1 MSYLEKIK
9 KLSTY
14 SHLPNF
20 SILSKNKLY
29 LPNSDNQYT
38 ILGKWSLDWIHS
50 NRCAIGTVEQDDYH
64 NITFQITSCY
74 ECTDDET
81 KFKLVPKHI
90 FTEFWNHVYHHDPL
104 LSYIHINISEFYQ
117 SSPIVSP
124 ISTKP
129 KIVCVTEVT
138 PNMPFN
144 RLIEVTGGSRINA
157 INAYNSE
164 LSVAHISSG
173 NQRDSPKYQQREKT
187 STPKYQPLPK
197 EKTIDIE
204 KTSFSVKKFTGEF
217 HMVSTPK
224 NQPKEEK
231 PKEEICD
238 KFQVCKTD
246 KPDVYH
252 VYQSNKYVST
262 CLIPNMK
269 TSRYMQDMFE
279 DKQTGEMITMN
290 MKLHVNTNKYYPII

>member
-20 SILSKNKLY
+20 AILSKNKLY

-74 ECTDDET
+74 ECTDEEST
-81 KFKLVPKHI
+81 FTLVPKSI
-90 FTEFWNHVYHHDPL
+90 FTQYWKRVYQHEPL
-104 LSYIHINISEFYQ
+104 LTYIHINISEFYQ

-124 ISTKP
+124 LRSPLVADLPLKVACP
-129 KIVCVTEVT
+129 KQDLPLRSPLVADL
-138 PNMPFN
+138 PKSSKSP
-144 RLIEVTGGSRINA
+144 IEVSS
-157 INAYNSE
+157 NSITNVRR
-164 LSVAHISSG
+164 LY
-173 NQRDSPKYQQREKT
+173 DSPKHKEIIQNPNVTIDKVKNTISSTIQVLEKPE
-187 STPKYQPLPK
+187 TPKPK
-197 EKTIDIE
+197 EKTIDLPNSSE
-204 KTSFSVKKFTGEF
+204 
-217 HMVSTPK
+217 
-224 NQPKEEK
+224 
-231 PKEEICD
+231 

-269 TSRYMQDMFE
+269 TSRYMQDLFE
-279 DKQTGEMITMN
+279 NKQISEMITMN

>member
-20 SILSKNKLY
+20 AILSNNKLY

-50 NRCAIGTVEQDDYH
+50 NRCAIGTVEQDPHD

-74 ECTDDET
+74 ECTDGDT
-81 KFKLVPKHI
+81 TFQLVPKHI
-90 FTEFWNHVYHHDPL
+90 FTEFWNRVYHHDSL

-124 ISTKP
+124 VSTKP
-129 KIVCVTEVT
+129 NIQVSEVS
-138 PNMPFN
+138 
-144 RLIEVTGGSRINA
+144 GGSRINLRT
-157 INAYNSE
+157 AY
-164 LSVAHISSG
+164 
-173 NQRDSPKYQQREKT
+173 DSPKHQMEKT
-187 STPKYQPLPK
+187 STSKYQPPPK

-204 KTSFSVKKFTGEF
+204 KTSFSVKKFTDEF
-217 HMVSTPK
+217 HMVPVVSTPT

-231 PKEEICD
+231 PKESGD

-252 VYQSNKYVST
+252 VHQSNKYVST

-279 DKQTGEMITMN
+279 DKQIGEMVTMN

>member
-1 MSYLEKIK
+1 MSYLEQIK

-20 SILSKNKLY
+20 AILSKNKLY

-50 NRCAIGTVEQDDYH
+50 NRCAIGTVEQDDYQ

-74 ECTDDET
+74 ECTDDDT
-81 KFKLVPKHI
+81 TFKLVPKHI
-90 FTEFWNHVYHHDPL
+90 FIEFWNRVYHHDPL
-104 LSYIHINISEFYQ
+104 LSYIFINISEFYQ

-124 ISTKP
+124 LSTKP
-129 KIVCVTEVT
+129 KIQVSEVNT
-138 PNMPFN
+138 VPSKG
-144 RLIEVTGGSRINA
+144 LIEVSGGSRINA
-157 INAYNSE
+157 RSAYNSQ
-164 LSVAHISSG
+164 LSAHISSG
-173 NQRDSPKYQQREKT
+173 NQRDSPKYQQKEKI

-197 EKTIDIE
+197 EKTIDIVPVVP
-204 KTSFSVKKFTGEF
+204 S
-217 HMVSTPK
+217 PK

-231 PKEEICD
+231 PKEEIGD

-279 DKQTGEMITMN
+279 DKQTGEMVTMN